1 MKLQSDA
8 ERELGKALVFL
19 LTFPAVLL
27 AIGIY
32 QGLMQALHRS
42 GIIQSTSFLG
52 IEYYQ
57 GLTLHGV
64 INAIVFTTF
73 FAVAFGH
80 AVVARF
86 LGKRPDRRAVWAS
99 CLLMAGGTLMA
110 AVPMLLG
117 HASVLYTFYPP
128 LKAHWSFYL
137 GAVLLVVGSWVAFFS
152 WLPLYRAWRR
162 ENAGRATP
170 LAVVGTL
177 ATFIVWMFAT
187 LPLAVEVL
195 GLILPWSAGW
205 VADINV
211 PLARTLFWFFGHAL
225 VYFWL
230 LPVYVM
236 FYVMMPPMAGGKLYS
251 DTAARLAFM
260 LFVLFSV
267 PVGLHHQFTEPAIGA
282 GWKWFHAFLTFGVAV
297 PSFMTAFTVAAS
309 LEHGARLR
317 GGRGLFGWWGRLP
330 LFDSGNWMFAYLFVG
345 LVLFFFGGI
354 TGIVNASVQ
363 MNNVVHNTTWIPA
376 HFHTTVGGPVFMG
389 YTGMSLWLVSKLLGK
404 PVRGPVRALWVPW
417 LWLFGVAL
425 FSIAGSINGIAGEPR
440 RTNLGM
446 TYLDP
451 ESALFRPD
459 WQPWAYVM
467 AAGGVVMFLACV
479 LWFVSFFGTLFGQS
493 TSEPELDFPE
503 AEALHREH
511 AGWVANFRPWVL
523 AAAVL
528 IVISYVPPLLGV
540 IAATSG
546 RAPRYSPGSP
556 VAEP

>member
-1 MKLQSDA
+1 MKLHTRPEKQFG
-8 ERELGKALVFL
+8 RVVVFM
-19 LTFPAVLL
+19 LTFPVILL

-32 QGLMQALHRS
+32 QGLMQALYRS
-42 GIIQSTSFLG
+42 GLIHSTSFLG

-86 LGKRPDRRAVWAS
+86 LGKLPGTRAVWVS
-99 CLLMAGGTLMA
+99 CVLMTVGTLMA

-137 GAVLLVVGSWVAFFS
+137 GATLLVVGSWVAFYS
-152 WLPLYRAWRR
+152 WIPLYLAWRR
-162 ENAGRATP
+162 ENPGRATP
-170 LAVVGTL
+170 LAVVGTF

-187 LPLAVEVL
+187 LPLAVDVL

-205 VADINV
+205 VAGINV
-211 PLARTLFWFFGHAL
+211 PLSRTLFWFFGHAL

-236 FYVMMPPMAGGKLYS
+236 FYVMMPRMAGGKLYS

-267 PVGLHHQFTEPAIGA
+267 PVGLHHQFTEPAIDA
-282 GWKWFHAFLTFGVAV
+282 SWKWFHAFLTFGVAI

-309 LEHGARLR
+309 LEHGARVR
-317 GGRGLFGWWGRLP
+317 GGRGLFGWWGKLP

-345 LVLFFFGGI
+345 LILFFFGGI
-354 TGIVNASVQ
+354 TGLVNASVQ
-363 MNNVVHNTTWIPA
+363 MNNVVHNTSWIPA
-376 HFHTTVGGPVFMG
+376 HFHTTVGGPVFMA
-389 YTGMSLWLVSKLLGK
+389 YTGMSLLLVSRLLGK
-404 PVRGPVRALWVPW
+404 PVRGPVRAMWVPW
-417 LWLFGVAL
+417 LWLLGIAL
-425 FSIAGSINGIAGEPR
+425 FSVAGSINGIAGEPR
-440 RTNLGM
+440 RTNLGL
-446 TYLDP
+446 TYLNP
-451 ESALFRPD
+451 ESALFRPE
-459 WQPWAYVM
+459 WLPWAHVM
-467 AAGGVVMFLACV
+467 AAGGVVMALACV
-479 LWFVSFFGTLFGQS
+479 LWFVCFFGTLFS
-493 TSEPELDFPE
+493 KTTSEPELDFPE
-503 AEALHREH
+503 SEALHH
-511 AGWVANFRPWVL
+511 QHTDWLANFKPWVL

-528 IVISYVPPLLGV
+528 ILISYVPPLLGV
-540 IAATSG
+540 RAATYG
-546 RAPRYSPGSP
+546 KAPRYSPGSP